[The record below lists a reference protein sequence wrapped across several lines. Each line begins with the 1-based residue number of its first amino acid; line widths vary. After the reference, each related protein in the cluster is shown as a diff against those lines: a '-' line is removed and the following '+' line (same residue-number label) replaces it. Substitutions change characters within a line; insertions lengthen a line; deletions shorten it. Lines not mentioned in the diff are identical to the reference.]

1 MREKHG
7 HAGTIHGR
15 IKDLVCFVA
24 GRIEINADSIHQAK
38 RTAQKSV
45 AEDGRGIEKRG
56 EADKHFCML
65 WLPRD
70 LHDRAKGWQGN
81 IPHKAAV
88 ERINLHFM
96 MGIVHVGHHKLVVDH
111 DYEIHHIILLGNKF
125 LPVRPL
131 WMLEINGNDTAA
143 WSIQVG
149 LVIKEALII
158 VMPGNTAELAPAD
171 DFRIIGTIINLAD
184 LNLLPVAATT

>member
-1 MREKHG
+1 
-7 HAGTIHGR
+7 
-15 IKDLVCFVA
+15 
-24 GRIEINADSIHQAK
+24 
-38 RTAQKSV
+38 
-45 AEDGRGIEKRG
+45 
-56 EADKHFCML
+56 ML

-111 DYEIHHIILLGNKF
+111 DYKIHYIILLGNKL

-149 LVIKEALII
+149 LDIEDGAIVDNQVIGGVGLVQQANERAITSYLAVVESILRL
-158 VMPGNTAELAPAD
+158 VSMPDVQHQVGPPARENRAE
-171 DFRIIGTIINLAD
+171 T
-184 LNLLPVAATT
+184 